1 VIVTFTT
8 ITLATV
14 AFGSLTMGY
23 LACGMNI
30 LEWVIMAVATAI
42 LFFPGLVH
50 AALHVDVPAF
60 LVDGVGILLWVL
72 VFVLQKI
79 RIKANP
85 TLTLPA
91 HEQKKLRAAA
101 KA

>member
-1 VIVTFTT
+1 MCF
-8 ITLATV
+8 LALSQAPPAL

-30 LEWVIMAVATAI
+30 LEWVIMAVATVI
-42 LFFPGLVH
+42 LFFPGVFH
-50 AALHVDVPAF
+50 AVIPGHVPD
-60 LVDGVGILLWVL
+60 LMVDGIGIVLWVV
-72 VFVLQKI
+72 VFLLQKA

-85 TLTLPA
+85 TLTLPI
-91 HEQKKLRAAA
+91 HEQKKLKAA

>member
-1 VIVTFTT
+1 
-8 ITLATV
+8 
-14 AFGSLTMGY
+14 
-23 LACGMNI
+23 
-30 LEWVIMAVATAI
+30 
-42 LFFPGLVH
+42 
-50 AALHVDVPAF
+50 
-60 LVDGVGILLWVL
+60 VGILLWVL